1 MNSEM
6 EYKLNNTADA
16 LEIMLKELHQIGS
29 TAWLGYFK
37 KMSSCLSKR
46 DIECAV
52 RARDSI
58 PFSSAGGFGEYL
70 EQNPSLNKPY
80 NDLQKTIGNLKV
92 FYRFQ
97 INRDL
102 VKL

>member
-1 MNSEM
+1 M
-6 EYKLNNTADA
+6 EDKLNNMTDA
-16 LEIMLKELHQIGS
+16 LEIMLKELHEIGS
-29 TAWLGYFK
+29 TTWLGCFEK
-37 KMSSCLSKR
+37 ISSCLSKK

-58 PFSSAGGFGEYL
+58 PFANAGGFGEYL
-70 EQNPSLNKPY
+70 EQNPTLNKPY
-80 NDLQKTIGNLKV
+80 NDLVKTIGNLKV